1 MGQSV
6 EKGLLG
12 YRGYRGN
19 IGCPLLSSAYQQEVA
34 VQIVAAISQYVTDLN
49 LAGLKLD

>member
-1 MGQSV
+1 
-6 EKGLLG
+6 
-12 YRGYRGN
+12 
-19 IGCPLLSSAYQQEVA
+19 LSSAYQQEVA